1 MTGYGQREFSDG
13 SEKVSLEKEIREEPS
28 DYWIC
33 NKLTTR
39 CQQQA
44 GGPDI
49 DSLVSPP
56 GCWSTP
62 HGILKGCGGKDAA
75 ADINV
80 VENVITFSLIPW
92 RWLNEIVIT
101 FSIGQSYG
109 PDILA
114 LARNNGSNASAFG
127 LEKKTIGSNSRYEK
141 DVYYKKSS

>member
-13 SEKVSLEKEIREEPS
+13 SEKVSLEKELREEPS

-33 NKLTTR
+33 NKLQR
-39 CQQQA
+39 
-44 GGPDI
+44 D
-49 DSLVSPP
+49 VSNRQEDLTLIVWSRPP